1 MRLLILNWIGKNLEG
16 CENPRQHGKP
26 LVGNNAGVWRYRVGN
41 YRILAD
47 ILDDKLIIQGHQ
59 NRPPQ
64 KCLFIKSHICF
75 NPAGAYAPAFFIYLF
90 VNYANYVIYGSMNT

>member
-1 MRLLILNWIGKNLEG
+1 MSYSVEYAADVYKSLKKIDKPMRLLILNWIGKNLEG

-47 ILDDKLIIQGHQ
+47 ILDDKLIIQVIKIGHRK
-59 NRPPQ
+59 NVY
-64 KCLFIKSHICF
+64 S
-75 NPAGAYAPAFFIYLF
+75 
-90 VNYANYVIYGSMNT
+90 